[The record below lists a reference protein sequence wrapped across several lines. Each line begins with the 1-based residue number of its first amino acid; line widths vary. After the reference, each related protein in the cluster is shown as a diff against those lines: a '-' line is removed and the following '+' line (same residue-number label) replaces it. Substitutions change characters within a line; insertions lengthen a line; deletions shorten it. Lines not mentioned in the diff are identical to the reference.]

1 MLELAEAHGIIVY
14 LKTTFLDEDEAAE
27 HRKNLKEDLAALDKE
42 LCQEYINNSTT
53 DETSS

>member
-14 LKTTFLDEDEAAE
+14 LNTCFLDEDEAAE
-27 HRKNLKEDLAALDKE
+27 HRKNLREDLEALDKE

-53 DETSS
+53 ETSS

>member
-14 LKTTFLDEDEAAE
+14 LKTCLLDGDEAAE

-42 LCQEYINNSTT
+42 LCKEYYNTSTG
-53 DETSS
+53 ETTT